1 MAVNEEILLDVK
13 VQNADALT
21 NIAKLT
27 AANNELKSSAKALA
41 KDYKDGA
48 VSQDDFAKQ
57 SALISAQI
65 KENTAG
71 IRENSKEIK
80 TNAASVAS
88 ASDSINGMRA
98 RVADL
103 NVAWNSMSAA
113 AREGDAG
120 KAIQKE
126 MASLNDSVN
135 VFPTSVFASPIFA
148 IASG

>member
-21 NIAKLT
+21 NIGKLSE
-27 AANNELKSSAKALA
+27 ANSKLKKELSDLNDAYKKGDVSEAENGRTKAL
-41 KDYKDGA
+41 
-48 VSQDDFAKQ
+48 
-57 SALISAQI
+57 ITAQI

-88 ASDSINGMRA
+88 AADSINGMRA

-103 NVAWNSMSAA
+103 NVAWNSMSAD
-113 AREGDAG
+113 ARDGDAG

-126 MASLNDSVN
+126 MASLNESVN
-135 VFPTSVFASPIFA
+135 VASKSVNNF
-148 IASG
+148 